1 MEQEKLYKG
10 LKCENALAFAIRDAQ
25 SKYKSGYVIYG
36 KDPYYHYLS
45 NDDWRQFL
53 TSMSQLHQ
61 AQYKDADG
69 GELKEKNSRHG
80 ILPPKMASFA
90 SSSRFI
96 YECSKSITGFCFE
109 KQLPTRVGHTAN
121 LDGFLFADGFDV
133 FIEAKC
139 KEIYASHLS
148 QSISI
153 VYQDVYDY
161 IHGKNNRFSY
171 RKGEPTLG
179 DNEHF
184 NCTFLWDGNEI
195 CHFDIK
201 QLICHFLGICANIIE
216 NDSNPNIRFIYL
228 IFNPDKNTDFAYI
241 NTKIKDAKKNIIEIY
256 NRTRK
261 EIMSFGDFKWLFDT
275 IMEYQS
281 RLKPDKKL
289 PICKF
294 SFELL
299 DQSQYIET
307 FKIEY

>member
-10 LKCENALAFAIRDAQ
+10 LKCKNALAFAIRDAQ

-121 LDGFLFADGFDV
+121 LDGFLFADGFDSV
-133 FIEAKC
+133 
-139 KEIYASHLS
+139 HLLS
-148 QSISI
+148 GRVHSVRYLLPQARGVLRHSLCSVVPLLCAWRFRDYRLLRGI
-153 VYQDVYDY
+153 V
-161 IHGKNNRFSY
+161 R
-171 RKGEPTLG
+171 LG
-179 DNEHF
+179 NV
-184 NCTFLWDGNEI
+184 CPG
-195 CHFDIK
+195 C
-201 QLICHFLGICANIIE
+201 
-216 NDSNPNIRFIYL
+216 
-228 IFNPDKNTDFAYI
+228 
-241 NTKIKDAKKNIIEIY
+241 
-256 NRTRK
+256 
-261 EIMSFGDFKWLFDT
+261 
-275 IMEYQS
+275 
-281 RLKPDKKL
+281 
-289 PICKF
+289 
-294 SFELL
+294 
-299 DQSQYIET
+299 
-307 FKIEY
+307 